1 MEVHAFAIY
10 SLFMIA
16 THAYLWTWL
25 WTLIL
30 ASPHVFCESLMNFV
44 KPFQLFFI
52 QKWPNLKSKSGSN
65 LQILNRPAC
74 MTRFKIHYKK
84 KVVTGTI
91 QWFIGEKQPK
101 YFVIP
106 KHEIRNTLWYLWFTF
121 VLFNPLQRKNLN
133 ICVTPQKLIT

>member
-74 MTRFKIHYKK
+74 LTRLKIHYKK
-84 KVVTGTI
+84 KVVTVDSSVKTAEV
-91 QWFIGEKQPK
+91 F
-101 YFVIP
+101 
-106 KHEIRNTLWYLWFTF
+106 RNTKIWDNKYLMVVMIYCSIHHKEEQGRTLTSVW
-121 VLFNPLQRKNLN
+121 PPKS
-133 ICVTPQKLIT
+133 